1 MDNFAKM
8 DRRVKRYFTLNNEDK
23 RIKKSLFN
31 TKNLL
36 VKFWGNGIEYV
47 QYLNLIFCQTLNF
60 IYR

>member
-31 TKNLL
+31 KKKKLHVL

-47 QYLNLIFCQTLNF
+47 QYLNLIFV
-60 IYR
+60 RH